1 MPTPNQKQ
9 LAEQLIAQCEGLI
22 LTAERDKFGVINI
35 GYGNARFYPN
45 GNPIKVGDTCTK
57 EEAIDYM
64 RQHLEKNVY
73 RVVDS
78 MCQGYNVSDR
88 VYAGLCSFLYN
99 GGNAG
104 YSIVKALHDRD
115 LNALYEGFR
124 LYNKVTING
133 VKIFVK
139 GLANRR
145 EIEINFMEGS

>member
-9 LAEQLIAQCEGLI
+9 LAEQLIALCEGLL

-35 GYGNARFYPN
+35 GYSNARFYPN
-45 GNPIKVGDTCTK
+45 GKPINIGDTCTK
-57 EEAIDYM
+57 EQALDYM

-73 RVVDS
+73 KMVDKL
-78 MCQGYNVSDR
+78 CQGYEVPDR

-104 YSIVKALHDRD
+104 DSIIKALRDKD
-115 LNALYEGFR
+115 LNALYEAFR

-133 VKIFVK
+133 IKKPVK

-145 EIEINFMEGS
+145 EIEINFMKGA